1 MHQQLKSLKKH
12 KMTHKQKAQLSFGMS
27 IFFGLMAII
36 SIAKFEA
43 EGSVLLSIYAIV
55 SIILAYL
62 YNLKSKQQ

>member
-1 MHQQLKSLKKH
+1 
-12 KMTHKQKAQLSFGMS
+12 MTHKQKAQFSLGMS